1 MSLPKGLYWQAQ
13 LYLNNN
19 PNCGATIIDEETV
32 LTATFCVIRS
42 FSKPTELFDET
53 LLEIEAGVVT
63 LGDATGQIR
72 GISKIIVH
80 PCFRRA
86 EVTIDRYVLYL
97 NYYLSYDVCACF
109 RPCVRLSE
117 WVSFCKKKIFVQ
129 NGWNLQI
136 RWTDISNSRIQ
147 ARRAW
152 SLVLYK
158 GQILLISVFKSSLI
172 SYVPLFL

>member
-1 MSLPKGLYWQAQ
+1 MIDTTMATHWALLALMKYWWPSQSLA
-13 LYLNNN
+13 
-19 PNCGATIIDEETV
+19 IH
-32 LTATFCVIRS
+32 CVGGQFWAS
-42 FSKPTELFDET
+42 FSP
-53 LLEIEAGVVT
+53 VT
-63 LGDATGQIR
+63 KADLARNHLMKYKRWLD
-72 GISKIIVH
+72 KII
-80 PCFRRA
+80 
-86 EVTIDRYVLYL
+86 YKMK
-97 NYYLSYDVCACF
+97 YLSYDVCACF